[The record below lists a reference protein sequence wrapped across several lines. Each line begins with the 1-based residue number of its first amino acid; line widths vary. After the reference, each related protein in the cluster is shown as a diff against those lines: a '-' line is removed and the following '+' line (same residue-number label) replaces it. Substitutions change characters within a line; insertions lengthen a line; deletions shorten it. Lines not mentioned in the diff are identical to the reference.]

1 MLFVPKSS
9 DFDKQ
14 VFSCEKRINIT
25 CKNLDIFWSVN
36 VFVNPSALQS
46 AAVLLQRKAAL

>member
-9 DFDKQ
+9 DFDKE
-14 VFSCEKRINIT
+14 VFQKQKQINIT
-25 CKNLDIFWSVN
+25 CENLDIFWSVN

-46 AAVLLQRKAAL
+46 AAVLLQREAAL